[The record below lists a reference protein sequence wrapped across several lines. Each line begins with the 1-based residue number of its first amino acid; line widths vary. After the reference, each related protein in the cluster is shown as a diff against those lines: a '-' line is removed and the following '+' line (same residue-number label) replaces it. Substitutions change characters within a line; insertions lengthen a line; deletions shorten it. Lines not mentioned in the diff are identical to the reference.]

1 MYFIGIQ
8 FLTTEMRNKKIIKLK
23 KGESRKGTPFF
34 YSITQELNRLKLY
47 WKWEINDS
55 KVPMRPDT
63 N

>member
-1 MYFIGIQ
+1 
-8 FLTTEMRNKKIIKLK
+8 MRNKKIIKLK

-34 YSITQELNRLKLY
+34 YSIMQELNRLKLY